1 MSPKPTPTPAD
12 GAEDD
17 DWVLVEEL
25 PLGGEWEAVDSGF
38 AVGSYVKLHSLTTKR
53 MNGVH
58 AVVVTPGFVDG
69 RWSVAYFAD
78 GGRGCVAQTGALKP
92 ANLSLVAD
100 APLPDNLAIA
110 LKKVEATRLRQREAL
125 CELSPA
131 AAGKRRRRRRK
142 R

>member
-38 AVGSYVKLHSLTTKR
+38 AVGSYV
-53 MNGVH
+53 
-58 AVVVTPGFVDG
+58 VVVTPGFVDG

-125 CELSPA
+125 YELSPA